1 MLRTTRLQCHPERS
15 EGSLQSVLTE
25 RCFASLNM
33 TGVGRVGKRLKL
45 DGGALLDGAIGNA
58 LLDGRDYQMSNE

>member
-1 MLRTTRLQCHPERS
+1 MLPA
-15 EGSLQSVLTE
+15 

-45 DGGALLDGAIGNA
+45 DGGALLDGQVVRWSGDPFY
-58 LLDGRDYQMSNE
+58 LLF